1 MYSLPSNTA
10 GGTNLTAAIN
20 SNFYITQGNTVNS
33 LWDSTELSRL
43 LYLCLLF
50 GRHFLHRCGLMSCVG
65 VVMSHDYVMG
75 GAGLLHN
82 NNMIIMSSHCWLII
96 FCHKYWPWY
105 WHTYSLSVIASKK
118 WAVPI
123 ILKGGGLSFSVL
135 LMVWDKKDLLKE
147 STLEIFQSSFVFVQV
162 SLLSQRLLFCDY
174 NLCSTPH
181 PWSL

>member
-50 GRHFLHRCGLMSCVG
+50 GRHFLHRCGLMSCRSIWVWLWVMIMSWVG
-65 VVMSHDYVMG
+65 L
-75 GAGLLHN
+75 ACCTL
-82 NNMIIMSSHCWLII
+82 IMSSHCWLII
-96 FCHKYWPWY
+96 FCHKYWPWC
-105 WHTYSLSVIASKK
+105 WHTYSSSVIASKK

-174 NLCSTPH
+174 NLCPTPH
-181 PWSL
+181 PWLL